1 MNLKRVRIL
10 KDAPRKT
17 GPIVYW
23 MSCDQQIND
32 NWALLFAQTLTVENK
47 QPLLVTFCLVE
58 KFLNATVHLYAKRP
72 SAGCR
77 KPKKEKHPFL
87 FADRRAI

>member
-58 KFLNATVHLYAKRP
+58 KFLNATVHLYANWEILNCQK
-72 SAGCR
+72 
-77 KPKKEKHPFL
+77 
-87 FADRRAI
+87 IT